1 MQVWEFAV
9 KYILSSNELASYHI
23 YRKKKK
29 KRKKRWKKK
38 KQKQTYDAQEPRSMT
53 S

>member
-9 KYILSSNELASYHI
+9 KYILSSNELASYII
-23 YRKKKK
+23 YTKKK

-38 KQKQTYDAQEPRSMT
+38 KTKQTYDAQEPRSMT

>member
-23 YRKKKK
+23 YKKKK
-29 KRKKRWKKK
+29 KEKKDERKKNT
-38 KQKQTYDAQEPRSMT
+38 KQTYDAQEPRSMT

>member
-23 YRKKKK
+23 YKKEKRKKKMKK
-29 KRKKRWKKK
+29 KRTNKYMMHKNHVV
-38 KQKQTYDAQEPRSMT
+38 
-53 S
+53 

>member
-23 YRKKKK
+23 YKKKEKKDERKKNPNKHMMHK
-29 KRKKRWKKK
+29 NHVV
-38 KQKQTYDAQEPRSMT
+38 
-53 S
+53 

>member
-23 YRKKKK
+23 YKKKK
-29 KRKKRWKKK
+29 KKEKKDERKKNKHMMHKNHVV
-38 KQKQTYDAQEPRSMT
+38 
-53 S
+53 

>member
-23 YRKKKK
+23 YKKGKKKEK
-29 KRKKRWKKK
+29 KMKEKKT
-38 KQKQTYDAQEPRSMT
+38 KQIYDAQEPRSMT

>member
-23 YRKKKK
+23 YKKRKK
-29 KRKKRWKKK
+29 KRKKDEKKTE
-38 KQKQTYDAQEPRSMT
+38 KQIYDAQEPRSMT